1 MIQMYH
7 LNWNITR
14 ALALEVININFLITH
29 FTMIYENTTFL
40 NASLIF
46 GIANQTKLSMLIL
59 LMSLKLT

>member
-29 FTMIYENTTFL
+29 FTMIYENTTW
-40 NASLIF
+40 NTWNS
-46 GIANQTKLSMLIL
+46 
-59 LMSLKLT
+59 